1 MFDLPCGVFDMNY
14 KKDMAIVRTKVH
26 WGLLISFLVFLFC
39 VPLIANEYWITMIDF
54 MAISLISV
62 LGLNIVTGY
71 CGQINVGQAAFMAVG
86 AYTSGILTHHYGF
99 NFWIAFPCAGLV
111 AAATGILFGLPS
123 LRLKGFYLAMATLSA
138 QFIIIWVIMRPLM
151 KWSGGDYGLE
161 VPYVTLGNITF
172 NKSVNSF
179 YLIIPVALFLIYLS
193 KNISRMRVGRAFVAI
208 RDNDL
213 AAEVMGI
220 NIFQYKLLAFA
231 ISSFYAGIAGSL
243 LAHTVGRASVDHF
256 GLMESV
262 WVLGMLIVGGMGST
276 MGAVF
281 GTVFIKVLEEMALLL
296 TPLIGSLFPSLSINV
311 STSLGPITFSLVVIF
326 FLIYE
331 PRGWAHRWE
340 IFKNYYRLHPFAY

>member
-1 MFDLPCGVFDMNY
+1 MYDLPCGVFDMNY
-14 KKDMAIVRTKVH
+14 KKDMAVIRTKTH
-26 WGLLISFLVFLFC
+26 WGLLISFVVFLFC
-39 VPLIANEYWITMIDF
+39 LPLILDDYGITMINF

-86 AYTSGILTHHYGF
+86 AYTSGILTHNYGF
-99 NFWIAFPCAGLV
+99 SFWVALPCAGFV
-111 AAATGILFGLPS
+111 AAGSGILFGLPS
-123 LRLKGFYLAMATLSA
+123 LRLKGFYLAMATLAA

-151 KWSGGDYGLE
+151 KLTGGDYGLE
-161 VPYVTLGNITF
+161 VPYATLGGITF
-172 NKSVNSF
+172 DKSFSSF
-179 YLIIPVALFLIYLS
+179 YLIIPLTLLLIYLA
-193 KNISRMRVGRAFVAI
+193 KNIGRMRVGRAFVAI

-231 ISSFYAGIAGSL
+231 MSSFYAGIAGSL

-256 GLMESV
+256 NLMESI

-281 GTVFIKVLEEMALLL
+281 GTVFIKVLDETTLLL
-296 TPLIGSLFPSLSINV
+296 TPFIGSIFPSLSINV
-311 STSLGPITFSLVVIF
+311 TTSMGPIIFSLVVIF